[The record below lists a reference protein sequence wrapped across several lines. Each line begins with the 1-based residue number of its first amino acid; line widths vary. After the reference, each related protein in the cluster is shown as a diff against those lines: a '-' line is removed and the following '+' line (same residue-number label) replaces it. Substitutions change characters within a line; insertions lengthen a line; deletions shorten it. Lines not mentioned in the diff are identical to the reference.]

1 MYRML
6 ILLCFLSTSALAGK
20 ILVIESYH
28 ADFGWD
34 KGYRA
39 GLESELTAQNQMT
52 FFEMNTKRLPS
63 SEFQTRA
70 DLAYQFFLQQQP
82 DLVVLGDD
90 NALTYMLPKLYN
102 QSVPI
107 VFLGINSNPR
117 RLLRKFPSDAGVTGV
132 LERPFYSKT
141 MAGVGESL
149 DSIHT
154 KPKVLVMFDSS
165 NTSKIAVSR
174 IKAQAKLIKSN
185 LNIDTVIKTYSTQRA
200 WYQDVETAKQHD
212 YSAIVVGLYQSLV
225 DSDGENAQEA
235 EIIKWTSKYSP
246 VPIFGFWDFSVGD
259 GKAAGGVVLYG
270 LAQGKQAGLLAKRI
284 LKGRENAGEIPIEI
298 GDHGRE
304 IYSSK
309 EFERWRLVPPSGWQ
323 PID

>member
-1 MYRML
+1 ML
-6 ILLCFLSTSALAGK
+6 VLLCLLSSSALAEK

-34 KGYRA
+34 QGYRT
-39 GLESELTAQNQMT
+39 GLESELKSQHQIT
-52 FFEMNTKRLPS
+52 FFEMNTKRLS
-63 SEFQTRA
+63 NSEFPKRA
-70 DLAYQFFLQQQP
+70 ELAYQFFLQQQP

-90 NALTYMLPKLYN
+90 NALSYMLPKLHHH
-102 QSVPI
+102 SVPI

-117 RLLRKFPSDAGVTGV
+117 SLLSKYPNEAGVTGV

-141 MAGVGESL
+141 MAGVGEAL
-149 DSIHT
+149 DSVHT
-154 KPKVLVMFDSS
+154 APKVLVMFDSS

-200 WYQDVETAKQHD
+200 WHQDVDMAKQLG

-225 DSDGENAQEA
+225 DSHGENAQET
-235 EIIKWTSKYSP
+235 EIINWTSTHSS
-246 VPIFGFWDFSVGD
+246 VPIFGFWDFSVGE

-270 LAQGKQAGLLAKRI
+270 LAQGKQAGLLAKQI
-284 LKGRENAGEIPIEI
+284 LSGGQNAGEVPIEI
-298 GDHGRE
+298 GAHGRE
-304 IYSSK
+304 IYNPK
-309 EFERWRLVPPSGWQ
+309 EFERWGLTPPSGWQ
-323 PID
+323 PFE

>member
-1 MYRML
+1 MCRML
-6 ILLCFLSTSALAGK
+6 ILLCFLSSSAFAAK

-28 ADFGWD
+28 SGFGWD
-34 KGYRA
+34 QGYRA
-39 GLESELTAQNQMT
+39 GLESELKSQHQIT

-63 SEFQTRA
+63 SEFQKRA

-90 NALTYMLPKLYN
+90 NALSYMLPKLHT
-102 QSVPI
+102 QPVPI

-117 RLLRKFPSDAGVTGV
+117 RLLRTYPSEAGVTGV

-149 DSIHT
+149 DSVHT
-154 KPKVLVMFDSS
+154 NPKVLVMFDSS

-174 IKAQAKLIKSN
+174 IRAQAELIKSN

-200 WYQDVETAKQHD
+200 WYQDVQTAKEYG

-225 DSDGENAQEA
+225 DSHGENAQEA
-235 EIIKWTSKYSP
+235 EIISWTSKFSP
-246 VPIFGFWDFSVGD
+246 VPIFGFWDFSVGE

-270 LAQGKQAGLLAKRI
+270 LAQGKQAGLLVKQI
-284 LKGRENAGEIPIEI
+284 LKGGQNAGEIPIEI
-298 GDHGRE
+298 GAHGRE
-304 IYSSK
+304 IYNQK
-309 EFERWRLVPPSGWQ
+309 EFKRWGLYPPSGWQ
-323 PID
+323 AID